1 MFDLM
6 YEANGIGLAANQV
19 GLPLRLFVINLAGKR
34 GDGEELVFL
43 NPVVSRPKG
52 TSSAEEGCLSL
63 PGVYGDVVRPK
74 QVTVDA
80 YDLQGRQFQGEID
93 GLLARCVQHEL
104 DHLDGVLFI
113 DRLTESGKQA
123 IVPELEEFLID
134 FDSRR
139 KTGSLPDDVQ
149 IDQYCQELQ
158 RRYCG
163 QS

>member
-63 PGVYGDVVRPK
+63 PGVYGEVVRPK